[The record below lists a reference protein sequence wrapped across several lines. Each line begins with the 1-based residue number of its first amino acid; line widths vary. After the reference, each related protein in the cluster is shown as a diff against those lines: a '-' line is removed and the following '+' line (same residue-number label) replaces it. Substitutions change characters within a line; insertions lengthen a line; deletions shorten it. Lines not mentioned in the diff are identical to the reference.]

1 MRKSTRSWKER
12 ICALLLA
19 AVMVVTWMMPN
30 GALTAEAAPGDA
42 GAVYFS
48 VQDTEDSNKLLTQ
61 DIVIKVF
68 DNTNNEVAKVDKAE
82 TSETDQSH
90 ENMFK
95 VTGLDSD
102 SEYTYTVEKSGYE
115 YQNAQAQ
122 RSFKATASEANITV
136 GMKMSEIQLSMSELS
151 LVVGDSADLPKVD
164 KPVEEATYTWSV
176 TSGSEGYV
184 SVSNGKVTANAAGA
198 AGDDEEK
205 SASIRVSNGR
215 KTATVGITVSKKS
228 FTMGLGLQVNPS
240 EGKDQNK
247 VELSATG
254 IPEDATGTLIFK
266 AGENQIGNV
275 TLPALPGA
283 SVTYR
288 DVNEIIGEKT
298 FSVEYLGD
306 TKYKKQSA
314 SNSGTYTKTQDLV
327 IFGESSKTVTYSD
340 SDNTWNT
347 PFNITLDSDTIKGR
361 KISAQAELTDSGN
374 VPNAVLASDVADITV
389 NQDNTIT
396 VTPKNAGKI
405 KIVITA
411 EQGSTYYGTAT
422 AEYVLTVNR
431 QTVGLDDITWEPVS
445 KVYDGETGFVLTGTV
460 NGTNEKIVI
469 GEQNANTVDS
479 NVSVDD
485 SDKKTPIAKDFT
497 VTPGTYYAS
506 AEKDTGEAAT
516 ANIQLTVDESA
527 NTVEDKDIIT
537 ITHRPLY
544 LKAGNTKLVYGQNMK
559 TAIEGMTGLI
569 TLLNG
574 NGATNNPD
582 SGLVGNETAP
592 ALPGATITGTDEKLH
607 VSVNDEDFTVI
618 VPALVDDN
626 GADHSI
632 SGNYK
637 FIFNDEKTGILTV
650 TKQTVNPADAMESI
664 VISNTGE
671 VGIYGINDGDSL
683 AKVYAS
689 INSSD
694 KYGDKYDEDSTAPI
708 LKLAV
713 KNNALTGLDE
723 YYDRVLI
730 KIGESDWVN
739 ATDYGI
745 SLKTVKALADSETD
759 EQVIENVMIQLGRSD
774 QEATVTE
781 DISMGNWL
789 YADNKAPVAV
799 IDGFHV
805 TAYSKMMDAITFGM
819 FRQDVFNADI
829 TVTDEGSGIPDTD
842 VRPQQ
847 YYVKELG
854 SEITD
859 EDLTSEEVKK
869 MIEEI
874 DQAQDSADGWKK
886 LELSAEGEAV
896 IPVGAAENEEA
907 VENNYLIFIQTV
919 DNVGNC
925 KVYVSNGIVI
935 ERQLPTIDC
944 EFKEENY
951 IFTTS
956 DGTLGYSGDVA
967 YELQITDPEE
977 FFSGIDKIEVT
988 VEQDGQTVAGSEGD
1002 IIELDAGTIY
1012 ENSYTFNASDKSPAE
1027 KTGYTHAELSKD
1039 SVQKINGVIVADDI
1053 ISNDVVLKVKA
1064 TDRAG
1069 NESELFTQKLYIDDG
1084 KPEINVKFD
1093 KTNDETSDQLPV
1105 PEYYQDSRTMTISYT
1120 DRNLGFNTTEPAESF
1135 NLADVAKENIWFDFK
1150 LGNPDDGAAVSQ
1162 YSLAEL
1168 ADLKDDAGNAMI
1180 EVKLISDS
1188 QPGVTDA
1195 ADYKNSRTVTF
1206 ELKFVGQ
1213 SEYTITPH
1221 CVDEM
1226 GFAEKGEEEYFV
1238 VDTEDPVIT
1247 DVSYTCYDPKVQGE
1261 DKYVAFDPSNAKNTT
1276 ICVTVTMKEHFFNL
1290 DGDFVPGQI
1299 GVTLNAEDLAKNDD
1313 NDAAYYQQYYQDYV
1327 NDPDN
1332 WSTTDTDVWQI
1343 NIYFANDAN
1352 YTFDF
1357 TYKDLANRSDTM
1369 DQQTFTYDNT
1379 KPDEGEITVTTNDGA
1394 NTWSWIDRFL
1404 DTITFGFFDKFS
1416 NKNIPVTMSAHDV
1429 TSGVA
1434 KIEHYDPIRAMTQ
1447 EEVESL
1453 PADAWTSYGESGYEI
1468 SPDRQFVPYMKVTDY
1483 AGNVSYFSTESGF
1496 VADQT
1501 GPSISLECTNLNQAR
1516 NGIFSQATG
1525 PVSFRVTAQDV
1536 ETETYSGIKEIWYE
1550 VHAEGNASGSIEKV
1564 VLFNAAEEGEEAQ
1577 RQNKEVRT
1585 CDFTVPTSEAFNSN
1599 TVVVTAHAVDL
1610 SGNEVTDTETV
1621 SIDITAPTIDVTYD
1635 LNSPQNDRYY
1645 NATRTA
1651 TVTVTERNFD
1661 PSAVRFNITNTDGT
1675 QPSISGW
1682 SHSEDSVVSDSAT
1695 HTCTVT
1701 FAADGDYTFTL
1712 NTTDL
1717 AGNDSNYT
1725 RVDDFTIDQ
1734 TDPTIQVSYD
1744 NNNDAEPGYFNADRT
1759 ATITITEHNF
1769 NAADVNTAI
1778 TASLEGRGVA
1788 SPGLGGWS
1796 TRGDVHTASVTFS
1809 ADADYTFDVD
1819 YTDLAGNAA
1828 ADYEQDRFTVDQTAP
1843 ELEFF
1848 DIEDKSANNGVVA
1861 PGVRY
1866 SDNNYTENGVEIT
1879 LEGANNGEV
1888 ALNADRSSIPNG
1900 ESIKMADFER
1910 IKEND
1915 DLYTMTAVITDRAG
1929 NETEDSVIFS
1939 VNRFGSVFVLS
1950 DDTQKLVDK
1959 YYTNEEQDLVVTE
1972 INVDSL
1978 VFNGISY
1985 GRDGELVDL
1994 EAGTDYE
2001 VKASGSEVSWKQY
2014 DYTINKENFEKEGN
2028 YTVTIDSEDRATN
2041 VGNSRAKGCDI
2052 EFAIDKTAPTVVI
2065 TGIENG
2071 EQYRANTRNITV
2083 NAADNIAMGD
2093 VGVYVGNN
2101 DEPAQTFDAKDIQA
2115 AGGELT
2121 YTMNSSNSRQD
2132 IRAVATDAAGNT
2144 AEAEITRVLLTSNLF
2159 VQFYSN
2165 TPLLVGTIA
2174 GVVVIAGGLLWFFL
2188 IFKRKKDEE
2197 QASK

>member
-1 MRKSTRSWKER
+1 MKKSTRSWKER

-19 AVMVVTWMMPN
+19 VAMVITWMIPN
-30 GALTAEAAPGDA
+30 AALTAEAAPGDA

-48 VQDTEDSNKLLTQ
+48 VRDVENSNTLLTQ
-61 DIVIKVF
+61 DVTIKVL
-68 DNTNNEVAKVDKAE
+68 DNTSQVVDSVNTAE
-82 TSETDQSH
+82 TQETDPGH
-90 ENMFK
+90 VNMFK
-95 VTGLDSD
+95 VTGLDTNT
-102 SEYTYTVEKSGYE
+102 EYTYTVEKTGYE
-115 YQNAQAQ
+115 YNAQNE
-122 RSFKATASEANITV
+122 RKFTPTSSDTNIEV
-136 GMKMSEIQLSMSELS
+136 GMKMSEIALSQNSIS
-151 LVVGDSADLPKVD
+151 LYVGGSASVNVANKVA
-164 KPVEEATYTWSV
+164 EGTYTWSV
-176 TSGSEGYV
+176 TTGAQFV
-184 SVSNGKVTANAAGA
+184 SVANGNITANAAGN
-198 AGDDEEK
+198 AGDDTEK
-205 SASIRVSNGR
+205 NAVVQVSNGR
-215 KTATVGITVSKKS
+215 KTANINVTVSKNS
-228 FTMGLGLQVNPS
+228 FNMGLSVNPG
-240 EGKDQNK
+240 EGNDQDK

-254 IPEDATGTLIFK
+254 IPGEATGTLTFK
-266 AGENQIGNV
+266 ADGNQIGTAV
-275 TLPALPGA
+275 LPDTTM
-283 SVTYR
+283 TYN
-288 DVNEIIGEKT
+288 DAGSIIGDKT
-298 FSVEYLGD
+298 FAVEYTGD
-306 TKYKKQSA
+306 TKYTKQSA
-314 SNSGTYTKTQDLV
+314 SSSGKYTKTQELKIV
-327 IFGESSKTVTYSD
+327 GASSKEATYGEQE
-340 SDNTWNT
+340 WNT
-347 PFNITLDSDTIKGR
+347 PFTISLDAETIKGR
-361 KISAQAELTDSGN
+361 AISAVAELADHGDI
-374 VPNAVLASDVADITV
+374 PNAVSAVDVADIKV

-411 EQGSTYYGTAT
+411 EQGSTGYKTAT

-431 QTVGLDDITWEPVS
+431 KTVDINDITWDKVS
-445 KVYDGETGFVLTGTV
+445 KVYDGKTGFVLTGTV
-460 NGTNEKIVI
+460 NETNEKIEI
-469 GEQNANTVDS
+469 GEQNANTDNEDVAVDS
-479 NVSVDD
+479 EKN
-485 SDKKTPIAKDFT
+485 PIAKDIT
-497 VTPGTYYAS
+497 ITPGTYYAIS
-506 AEKDTGEAAT
+506 KTDTGDATT
-516 ANIQLTVDESA
+516 ANIQLKVEESA
-527 NTVEDKDIIT
+527 NIVEEIAT

-544 LKAGNTKLVYGQNMK
+544 LKAGNTELIYGQNMK
-559 TAIEGMTGLI
+559 AAVEGMTDLI
-569 TLLNG
+569 TLLNE
-574 NGATNNPD
+574 NGTTDDPD
-582 SGLVGNETAP
+582 SGLVENETAP
-592 ALPGATITGTDEKLH
+592 VLPGATITGTDEKLY
-607 VSVNDEDFTVI
+607 VSVVDEDFKVI

-626 GADHSI
+626 GVDHSI
-632 SGNYK
+632 SGNYEFK
-637 FIFNDEKTGILTV
+637 FNDEDAGILTV
-650 TKQTVNPADAMESI
+650 EKQTVNPADAMESI
-664 VISNTGE
+664 VISNTSE
-671 VGIYGINDGDSL
+671 EGIHGINVGDSL
-683 AKVYAS
+683 AKVYVS
-689 INSSD
+689 INSS
-694 KYGDKYDEDSTAPI
+694 DKYDEDSTAPI

-739 ATDYGI
+739 ATDDGI
-745 SLKTVKALADSETD
+745 NLETLTALVDSETD
-759 EQVIENVMIQLGRSD
+759 GQVIENVMIRLGRSD
-774 QEATVTE
+774 KEATVTE
-781 DISMGNWL
+781 DISMENWL

-829 TVTDEGSGIPDTD
+829 TVTDEGSGIPNAD

-859 EDLTSEEVKK
+859 EDLTSEGVKK
-869 MIEEI
+869 MIEKI
-874 DQAQDSADGWKK
+874 DQAQDPADGWEK
-886 LELSAEGEAV
+886 LEFSAEGKAV
-896 IPVGAAENEEA
+896 IPVGAAESEEA

-944 EFKEENY
+944 EFKEENHV
-951 IFTTS
+951 FTTE

-988 VEQDGQTVAGSEGD
+988 VEQDGQPVVGSEEE
-1002 IIELDAGTIY
+1002 ITELVSDTIY
-1012 ENSYTFNASDKSPAE
+1012 ENSYTFNAPDKASTE
-1027 KTGYTHAELSKD
+1027 ETGYTHAELSED
-1039 SVQKINGVIVADDI
+1039 SVQEISGLIPADNI
-1053 ISNDVVLKVKA
+1053 TSNDVVLKVRA

-1069 NESELFTQKLYIDDG
+1069 NKSELFTQKLYIDDG
-1084 KPEINVKFD
+1084 KPEIEVEFD
-1093 KTNDETSDQLPV
+1093 KTNDETADQLPI

-1120 DRNLGFNTTEPAESF
+1120 DRNLGFNTTESAEDF
-1135 NLADVAKENIWFDFK
+1135 NLADVSKDNIWFDFK
-1150 LGNPDDGAAVSQ
+1150 LGNPNDGTAVSQ

-1180 EVKLISDS
+1180 EVKLVSDS

-1195 ADYKNSRTVTF
+1195 AGYKDGRTVTF

-1221 CVDEM
+1221 CADEM
-1226 GFAEKGEEEYFV
+1226 GFTEKGEEEYLV

-1247 DVSYTCYDPKVQGE
+1247 DVSYTCYDPNAQGE
-1261 DKYVAFDPSNAKNTT
+1261 DQYVPFDPSNAKNTT
-1276 ICVTVTMKEHFFNL
+1276 ICVTVTVKEHFFSL

-1299 GVTLNAEDLAKNDD
+1299 GVTLNAKDLAKNDIH
-1313 NDAAYYQQYYQDYV
+1313 DATYYQQYYQNYV
-1327 NDPDN
+1327 NDPEN
-1332 WSTTDTDVWQI
+1332 WSTTETDVWKI
-1343 NIYFANDAN
+1343 SIYFTNDAN

-1357 TYKDLANRSDTM
+1357 TYKDLASRADTM

-1379 KPDEGEITVTTNDGA
+1379 KPDAGEITVTTNDGT
-1394 NTWSWIDRFL
+1394 NTWSWIDKFL

-1434 KIEHYDPIRAMTQ
+1434 KIEHYDPPVQAMTE
-1447 EEVESL
+1447 EEVTNL
-1453 PADAWTSYGESGYEI
+1453 PAEAWTPYDEKNGYEM
-1468 SPDRQFVPYMKVTDY
+1468 SPDNQFVPYMKVTDY

-1501 GPSISLECTNLNQAR
+1501 GPLINLECTNLNQAR

-1525 PVSFRVTAQDV
+1525 PVSFRVTAQDD
-1536 ETETYSGIKEIWYE
+1536 ETNTYSGIKEIWYE
-1550 VHAEGNASGSIEKV
+1550 VHAEGNASGSIEKA
-1564 VLFNAAEEGEEAQ
+1564 VLFDAADAGEEAQ
-1577 RQNKEVRT
+1577 RQNNTERV
-1585 CDFTVPTSEAFNSN
+1585 CDFTVPTSQAFNSN

-1621 SIDITAPTIDVTYD
+1621 SIDVTAPTIDVTYD
-1635 LNSPQNDRYY
+1635 LNSPLNDRYY

-1682 SHSEDSVVSDSAT
+1682 SHSSNSGVSDSAT

-1759 ATITITEHNF
+1759 ATITVTEHNF
-1769 NAADVNTAI
+1769 NAAEVNTAI

-1788 SPGLGGWS
+1788 TPGLGGWS

-1828 ADYEQDRFTVDQTAP
+1828 ADYEQDSFTVDQTAP

-1848 DIEDKSANNGVVA
+1848 DIEDKSANNDVVA

-1879 LEGANNGEV
+1879 LEGANHGEM
-1888 ALNADRSSIPNG
+1888 ALDGDRSSIPNG

-1910 IKEND
+1910 TKEND

-1950 DDTQKLVDK
+1950 DETQELVDN

-1985 GRDGELVDL
+1985 GRDGQLADL
-1994 EAGTDYE
+1994 KAGTDYT

-2093 VGVYVGNN
+2093 VGVYVGN
-2101 DEPAQTFDAKDIQA
+2101 DDQPAQSYDAKDIQA

-2165 TPLLVGTIA
+2165 TPLLVGTIV

-2188 IFKRKKDEE
+2188 IFKKKKDEE
-2197 QASK
+2197 QANK

>member
-1 MRKSTRSWKER
+1 MKKSTRSWKER

-19 AVMVVTWMMPN
+19 AAMVITWMIPN
-30 GALTAEAAPGDA
+30 AALTAEAAPGDA

-48 VQDTEDSNKLLTQ
+48 VQDVENDKTLLTQ
-61 DIVIKVF
+61 DVTIKVL
-68 DNTNNEVAKVDKAE
+68 DNASQVVASVDTAE
-82 TSETDQSH
+82 TQETDFEH
-90 ENMFK
+90 VNMFK
-95 VTGLDSD
+95 VTGLDTNT
-102 SEYTYTVEKSGYE
+102 EYTYTVEKTGYE
-115 YQNAQAQ
+115 YNAQNE
-122 RSFKATASEANITV
+122 RKITPTSSDTNIEV
-136 GMKMSEIQLSMSELS
+136 GMKMSEIDLSQNSIS
-151 LVVGDSADLPKVD
+151 LYVGGSASVNVKNKVA
-164 KPVEEATYTWSV
+164 EGTYTWSI
-176 TSGSEGYV
+176 TNGTQFV
-184 SVSNGKVTANAAGA
+184 SVADGNITANAAGN
-198 AGDDEEK
+198 AGDD
-205 SASIRVSNGR
+205 SAKNAVVQVSNGR
-215 KTATVGITVSKKS
+215 KTANISVTVSKNS
-228 FTMGLGLQVNPS
+228 FDMGLSVNPG
-240 EGKDQNK
+240 EGNDQDK

-254 IPEDATGTLIFK
+254 IPDKATGTLTFK
-266 AGENQIGNV
+266 ADGNPIG
-275 TLPALPGA
+275 TALLPDRTM
-283 SVTYR
+283 TY
-288 DVNEIIGEKT
+288 NEAESIIGDKT
-298 FSVEYLGD
+298 FAVEYTGD
-306 TKYKKQSA
+306 TKYTKQSA
-314 SNSGTYTKTQDLV
+314 SSSGKYTKTQELKIV
-327 IFGESSKTVTYSD
+327 GASSKEATYGEQE
-340 SDNTWNT
+340 WNT
-347 PFNITLDSDTIKGR
+347 PFTISLDAETIKGR
-361 KISAQAELTDSGN
+361 AISAVAELADHGDI
-374 VPNAVLASDVADITV
+374 PNAVSAVDVADIKV

-411 EQGSTYYGTAT
+411 EQGSTGYKTAT

-431 QTVGLDDITWEPVS
+431 KTVDINDITWDKVS
-445 KVYDGETGFVLTGTV
+445 KVYDGKTGFVLTGTV
-460 NGTNEKIVI
+460 NETNEKIEI
-469 GEQNANTVDS
+469 GEQNANTDNEDVAVDS
-479 NVSVDD
+479 E
-485 SDKKTPIAKDFT
+485 KKPIAKNIT
-497 VTPGTYYAS
+497 ITPGTYYAI
-506 AEKDTGEAAT
+506 AKTDTGDTTTAT
-516 ANIQLTVDESA
+516 TQLKVEESA
-527 NTVEDKDIIT
+527 NIVEKIAT
-537 ITHRPLY
+537 IMHRPLY
-544 LKAGNTKLVYGQNMK
+544 LAAGNTELVYGQNMK
-559 TAIEGMTGLI
+559 TAVEGMTGLI
-569 TLLNG
+569 TLLNE
-574 NGATNNPD
+574 NGAVADDPD
-582 SGLVGNETAP
+582 SGLAGNETAP
-592 ALPGATITGTDEKLH
+592 VLPRATITGADEKLYI
-607 VSVNDEDFTVI
+607 SDGLKVI
-618 VPALVDDN
+618 VPALTDDN
-626 GADHSI
+626 GVNHSI
-632 SGNYK
+632 SGNYEFK
-637 FIFNDEKTGILTV
+637 FIDANTGTLKVI
-650 TKQTVNPADAMESI
+650 KQTVSPANAMESI
-664 VISNTGE
+664 VISNAGE
-671 VGIYGINDGDSL
+671 TGIYGINDGASL
-683 AKVYAS
+683 ANVYAS
-689 INSSD
+689 ISGSD
-694 KYGDKYDEDSTAPI
+694 KYGEDKTAPT

-713 KNNALTGLDE
+713 KNNAPTGLDK
-723 YYDRVLI
+723 YYDCVLI
-730 KIGESDWVN
+730 KIGESDWIN
-739 ATDYGI
+739 ATKDGI
-745 SLKTVKALADSETD
+745 SLETLTNLVESETD
-759 EQVIENVMIQLGRSD
+759 KQEIENVKIRLGRSD
-774 QEATVTE
+774 QAATVTE
-781 DISMGNWL
+781 DISMDDWL

-799 IDGFHV
+799 IEGFHV
-805 TAYSKMMDAITFGM
+805 TAYSKMMNAITFGM

-829 TVTDEGSGIPDTD
+829 TVTDEGSGIADTG

-859 EDLTSEEVKK
+859 EDLTSEKVEK

-874 DQAQDSADGWKK
+874 DQAQDPADGWKE
-886 LELSAEGEAV
+886 LELLEEGKAV
-896 IPVGAAENEEA
+896 IPVGAAESEEA

-925 KVYVSNGIVI
+925 DVYVSNGIVI

-944 EFKEENY
+944 EFKEGNHKFIDAY
-951 IFTTS
+951 
-956 DGTLGYSGDVA
+956 GTLGYSGDAA
-967 YELQITDPEE
+967 YELTITDSEE
-977 FFSGIDKIEVT
+977 YFSGIDKIEVT
-988 VEQDGQTVAGSEGD
+988 VEQDGQAVAGSGE
-1002 IIELDAGTIY
+1002 ITELDAGKTY
-1012 ENSYTFNASDKSPAE
+1012 ENSYTFNAPDKGTKDE
-1027 KTGYTHAELSKD
+1027 TGYTYDELKADANQNEPVQTIKGVILSKD
-1039 SVQKINGVIVADDI
+1039 IT
-1053 ISNDVVLKVKA
+1053 SNDLVLKVKA

-1084 KPEINVKFD
+1084 KPEIEVEFD
-1093 KTNDETSDQLPV
+1093 KTNDETADQLPV
-1105 PEYYQDSRTMTISYT
+1105 PEYYQDSRIMTISYT
-1120 DRNLGFNTTEPAESF
+1120 DRNLGFNTTESAEDF
-1135 NLADVAKENIWFDFK
+1135 NLVDVSKENIWFDFK
-1150 LGNPDDGAAVSQ
+1150 LGNPDDSTSVNQ

-1180 EVKLISDS
+1180 EVKLVSDS

-1195 ADYKNSRTVTF
+1195 AGYKDGRTVTF

-1221 CVDEM
+1221 CADEM
-1226 GFAEKGEEEYFV
+1226 GFTEKSEEEYFV

-1247 DVSYTCYDPKVQGE
+1247 DVSYTCYDPNAQGE
-1261 DKYVAFDPSNAKNTT
+1261 DKYVPFDPSNAKNTT
-1276 ICVTVTMKEHFFNL
+1276 ICVTVTVKEHFFSL

-1299 GVTLNAEDLAKNDD
+1299 GVTLNAEDLAKNDV
-1313 NDAAYYQQYYQDYV
+1313 NDATYYQQYYQDYV

-1332 WSTTDTDVWQI
+1332 WSTTETDVWKI
-1343 NIYFANDAN
+1343 SIYFTNDAN

-1357 TYKDLANRSDTM
+1357 TYKDLANRADAM
-1369 DQQTFTYDNT
+1369 DQQTFTYDST
-1379 KPDEGEITVTTNDGA
+1379 KPDAGEITVTTNDGT
-1394 NTWSWIDRFL
+1394 NTWSWIDKFL

-1434 KIEHYDPIRAMTQ
+1434 KIEHYDPPVQARTE
-1447 EEVESL
+1447 EEVTNL
-1453 PADAWTSYGESGYEI
+1453 PAEAWTPYDEKKGYEM
-1468 SPDRQFVPYMKVTDY
+1468 SPDKQFVPYMKVTDH

-1525 PVSFRVTAQDV
+1525 PVRFRVTAQDV

-1550 VHAEGNASGSIEKV
+1550 VHAEGNASGSIGKA
-1564 VLFNAAEEGEEAQ
+1564 VLFDAADAGEEAQ
-1577 RQNKEVRT
+1577 RQNNTERV
-1585 CDFTVPTSEAFNSN
+1585 CDFTVPTSQAFNSN
-1599 TVVVTAHAVDL
+1599 MVVVTAHAVDL

-1635 LNSPQNDRYY
+1635 LNSPLNDHYY

-1682 SHSEDSVVSDSAT
+1682 SHSSNSGVSDSAT

-1701 FAADGDYTFTL
+1701 FSADGDYTFTL

-1759 ATITITEHNF
+1759 ATITVTEHNF
-1769 NAADVNTAI
+1769 NAAEVNTAI

-1788 SPGLGGWS
+1788 TPGLGGWS

-1828 ADYEQDRFTVDQTAP
+1828 ADYEQDSFTVDQTAP

-1848 DIEDKSANNGVVA
+1848 DIEDKSANNDVVA

-1879 LEGANNGEV
+1879 LEGANHGEM
-1888 ALNADRSSIPNG
+1888 ALDGDRSSIPNG

-1910 IKEND
+1910 TKEND

-1939 VNRFGSVFVLS
+1939 VNRFGSVFILS
-1950 DDTQKLVDK
+1950 DETQELVDN

-1985 GRDGELVDL
+1985 GRDGQLADL
-1994 EAGTDYE
+1994 KAGTDYT

-2093 VGVYVGNN
+2093 VGVYVGN
-2101 DEPAQTFDAKDIQA
+2101 DDQPAQSYDAKDIQA

-2165 TPLLVGTIA
+2165 TPLLVGTIV

-2197 QASK
+2197 QANK

>member
-1 MRKSTRSWKER
+1 MRKSARSWKER

-30 GALTAEAAPGDA
+30 AALTAEAAPGDA

-48 VQDTEDSNKLLTQ
+48 VQDPEAEGSNKLLTQ
-61 DIVIKVF
+61 DIVITVF
-68 DNTNNEVAKVDKAE
+68 DNTNNEVEKVDTAE

-102 SEYTYTVEKSGYE
+102 SEYTYTVEKNGYE
-115 YQNAQAQ
+115 YQNAQALRTFQ
-122 RSFKATASEANITV
+122 PTESESNITV
-136 GMKMSEIQLSMSELS
+136 GMTMSEIELS
-151 LVVGDSADLPKVD
+151 ANSLSLNVGDSTQVPTVS
-164 KPVEEATYTWSV
+164 KPVTERTYTWSV
-176 TSGSEGYV
+176 TDGLEYV
-184 SVSNGKVTANAAGA
+184 SVIGNTVTANAAGT
-198 AGDDEEK
+198 AGDDADK
-205 SASIRVSNGR
+205 TASIQVDNGR
-215 KTATVGITVSKKS
+215 KTKTVEVTVSKKS
-228 FTMGLGLQVNPS
+228 FTMGLNVNPGT
-240 EGKDQNK
+240 GKDQNEI
-247 VELSATG
+247 ELSATG
-254 IPEDATGTLIFK
+254 IPADANGTLTFK
-266 AGENQIGNV
+266 VGETEIGTA
-275 TLPALPGA
+275 TLPNTA
-283 SVTYR
+283 VTY
-288 DVNEIIGEKT
+288 NIAAEIIGEKK
-298 FSVEYLGD
+298 FSVEYSGD
-306 TKYKKQSA
+306 TKYKSQSV

-327 IFGESSKTVTYSD
+327 ISGESSKTVTYND
-340 SDNTWNT
+340 AEHMWNEAFT
-347 PFNITLDSDTIKGR
+347 IEFESDTLKDR
-361 KISAQAELTDSGN
+361 KISAQAELTDFGN
-374 VPNAVLASDVADITV
+374 VPNAVSAADVADIRE
-389 NQDNTIT
+389 NQDDTIT

-411 EQGSTYYGTAT
+411 EQGDTYYETAT

-431 QTVGLDDITWEPVS
+431 QTVSLDDITWEPVS

-460 NGTNEKIVI
+460 DETNEKIEI
-469 GEQNANTVDS
+469 GEQNANTDNADVAVDS
-479 NVSVDD
+479 EKN
-485 SDKKTPIAKDFT
+485 PIAKDIT
-497 VTPGTYYAS
+497 ITPGTYYAIS
-506 AEKDTGEAAT
+506 KTDTGDTAT
-516 ANIQLTVDESA
+516 ANTQLKIEESA
-527 NTVEDKDIIT
+527 NIVEEIAT

-544 LKAGNTKLVYGQNMK
+544 LKAGNTELIYGQNMK
-559 TAIEGMTGLI
+559 TAVEGMSDLI

-574 NGATNNPD
+574 NGATVDPD

-592 ALPGATITGTDEKLH
+592 VLPGATITGTDEKLY
-607 VSVNDEDFTVI
+607 VSVDDEDFKVI
-618 VPALVDDN
+618 VPALPNNNRV
-626 GADHSI
+626 
-632 SGNYK
+632 SGNYEFK
-637 FIFNDEKTGILTV
+637 FNDADTGILTV
-650 TKQTVNPADAMESI
+650 TKQTVNPANAMESI
-664 VISNTGE
+664 VISNAGE
-671 VGIYGINDGDSL
+671 TGIYGINDGDSL
-683 AKVYAS
+683 ANVFAS
-689 INSSD
+689 ISGSD
-694 KYGDKYDEDSTAPI
+694 KYGDDKTAPT

-713 KNNALTGLDE
+713 KNDASTGLDD
-723 YYDRVLI
+723 YYDCVWI
-730 KIGESDWVN
+730 AIGEEAWVN
-739 ATDYGI
+739 ATDSGI
-745 SLKTVKALADSETD
+745 SLETFTNLVESGTDKQEIEDVK
-759 EQVIENVMIQLGRSD
+759 IRLGRRD
-774 QEATVTE
+774 QAATVTE
-781 DISMGNWL
+781 DISMDAWL

-799 IDGFHV
+799 IEGFHV
-805 TAYSKMMDAITFGM
+805 TAYSKMMNAITFGM

-829 TVTDEGSGIPDTD
+829 TVTDEGSGIPDAD

-874 DQAQDSADGWKK
+874 DQAQDPADGWKK
-886 LELSAEGEAV
+886 LELSAEGKAV
-896 IPVGAAENEEA
+896 IPVGAAESEEA

-925 KVYVSNGIVI
+925 VVYVSNGIVI
-935 ERQLPTIDC
+935 ERQIPTIDC
-944 EFKEENY
+944 EFKEGNY
-951 IFTTS
+951 QFTS
-956 DGTLGYSGDVA
+956 ADGTLGYSGNAA
-967 YELQITDPEE
+967 YELTITDPEAY
-977 FFSGIDKIEVT
+977 FSGIDKIEVT
-988 VEQDGQTVAGSEGD
+988 VEQDGQTVAGSGK
-1002 IIELDAGTIY
+1002 ITELNADTIY
-1012 ENSYTFNASDKSPAE
+1012 ENSYTFNAPDKDPKEEA
-1027 KTGYTHAELSKD
+1027 GYTYDELKTD
-1039 SVQKINGVIVADDI
+1039 ANRNKPVQTIKGVVLSDGIT
-1053 ISNDVVLKVKA
+1053 SNNVVLKVKA

-1084 KPEINVKFD
+1084 KPEIEVKFD
-1093 KTNDETSDQLPV
+1093 KTNDDTADQLPV
-1105 PEYYQDSRTMTISYT
+1105 PEYYQGSRTMTVSYT
-1120 DRNLGFNTTEPAESF
+1120 DRNLGFNTTEQAENF
-1135 NLADVAKENIWFDFK
+1135 NLSAVPKDNIWFDFAM
-1150 LGNPDDGAAVSQ
+1150 GDPDDASSQ

-1168 ADLKDDAGNAMI
+1168 ADLKDDAGKAI
-1180 EVKLISDS
+1180 VEVKLVSDS

-1195 ADYKNSRTVTF
+1195 AGYKDDRTVTF

-1221 CVDEM
+1221 CADEM
-1226 GFAEKGEEEYFV
+1226 GFTEKGEEEYFV
-1238 VDTEDPVIT
+1238 VDTKDPVIT
-1247 DVSYTCYDPKVQGE
+1247 DVSYTCYDPNAQGE
-1261 DKYVAFDPSNAKNTT
+1261 DKYVPFDPSNAKNTT
-1276 ICVTVTMKEHFFNL
+1276 ICVTVTVEEHFFSL
-1290 DGDFVPGQI
+1290 DGNFVPGQI
-1299 GVTLNAEDLAKNDD
+1299 GVTLNAEDLAKNDA
-1313 NDAAYYQQYYQDYV
+1313 NDAAYYQKYYQDYV
-1327 NDPDN
+1327 NDPEN
-1332 WSTTDTDVWQI
+1332 WSTTETDVWQI
-1343 NIYFANDAN
+1343 SIYFANDAN

-1357 TYKDLANRSDTM
+1357 TYKDLANRADTM

-1379 KPDEGEITVTTNDGA
+1379 KPDEGEITVTTNDGT
-1394 NTWSWIDRFL
+1394 NRWSWIDKFL

-1416 NKNIPVTMSAHDV
+1416 NKNIPVTMSAGDV

-1434 KIEHYDPIRAMTQ
+1434 KIEHYDPVHAMTQ
-1447 EEVESL
+1447 EDVENL
-1453 PADAWTSYGESGYEI
+1453 PADAWMLYNESGYEI

-1516 NGIFSQATG
+1516 NGIFSRATG
-1525 PVSFRVTAQDV
+1525 PVRFRVTAQDV

-1550 VHAEGNASGSIEKV
+1550 VHAEGNASGSIEKA
-1564 VLFNAAEEGEEAQ
+1564 VLFDAADAGEEAQ
-1577 RQNKEVRT
+1577 RQNNTERV
-1585 CDFTVPTSEAFNSN
+1585 CDFTVPTSQAFNSN

-1610 SGNEVTDTETV
+1610 SGNEITDTETV

-1635 LNSPQNDRYY
+1635 LNSPLNERYY

-1682 SHSEDSVVSDSAT
+1682 SHSSNSGVSDSAT

-1701 FAADGDYTFTL
+1701 FSADGDYTFTL

-1725 RVDDFTIDQ
+1725 RVDEFTIDQ

-1759 ATITITEHNF
+1759 ATITVTEHNF

-1778 TASLEGRGVA
+1778 TASLEGRGV
-1788 SPGLGGWS
+1788 STPGLGGWS

-1828 ADYEQDRFTVDQTAP
+1828 ADYEQDSFTVDQTAP

-1848 DIEDKSANNGVVA
+1848 DIEDKSANNDVVA

-1879 LEGANNGEV
+1879 LEGANHGEM
-1888 ALNADRSSIPNG
+1888 ALDGDRSSIPNG

-1910 IKEND
+1910 TKEND

-1950 DDTQKLVDK
+1950 DDTQELVDK

-2071 EQYRANTRNITV
+2071 EQYRANTRDITV

-2132 IRAVATDAAGNT
+2132 IKAVATDAAGNT

-2165 TPLLVGTIA
+2165 TPLLVGTIV

-2197 QASK
+2197 QANK